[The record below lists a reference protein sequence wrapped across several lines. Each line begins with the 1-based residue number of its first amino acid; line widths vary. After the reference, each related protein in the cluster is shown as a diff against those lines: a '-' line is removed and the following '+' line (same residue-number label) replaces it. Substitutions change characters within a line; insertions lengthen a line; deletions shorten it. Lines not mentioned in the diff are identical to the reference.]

1 MRKLTFLTI
10 ALILSLSS
18 LTAFAQKKTFTE
30 TVNGVSFKMI
40 YVEGGT
46 FTMGDIN
53 DNDNL
58 AHKVSLS
65 NYHIGETEVTQS
77 VWKAVMGYNNSIYK
91 GDNLPVENISWY
103 EAQEFCEKLSNLT
116 GKSYSLPTEAQWEYA
131 AKGGKYSRGYKFSG
145 SNNYLDVAWLES
157 EYDNAFPVAEK
168 RPNELGIYDMTGN
181 VWEWCYDWYD
191 KYSKKTQTDPIGILD
206 GEFKVLRGSGFA
218 FLNFAIMDYGNAYRE
233 YIRPVYRSKY
243 CGFRITLDTLSK
255 PKSSKCYHKNPNL
268 TLNCQSFT
276 EWVNGVSFDMVYV
289 QGGTFI
295 MGESDYW
302 PIEPSPEISLNNY
315 YIGQTEVTQELWTAI
330 MGNNPSYFKDPNH
343 PVENVSWYDA
353 HEFCD
358 KLSQLTGR
366 KYSLPT
372 EAQWEFAARGGVKS
386 VKPKELLDF
395 ERYWVGGNG
404 ALPVGNI
411 GPFESSTHPVANLKP
426 NELGIYD
433 MIGNVEEWCED
444 WYAPYSSS
452 SQINPI
458 GPLSGSQKI
467 TRGGCSGS
475 MAYIYGDFFTMR
487 EVCDNSNYPHSSTK
501 LTGFRIALNTTK
513 KLHYTKISASE
524 RDGYEWVSLKGESN
538 LCGAQVGGKVIV
550 PAEYSELEYM
560 PYYGG
565 YFIVGNGKYIGAYDC
580 TGKYLIPL
588 DRCYSSI
595 FKTSSDG
602 RYYYRVGKG
611 NKYGACDLNGVE
623 IVKPIYHD
631 LILYN
636 GVFVYRDGNNW
647 SPLTIGIDSNN
658 EVVEN
663 PQYTQATQIN
673 YDIALKQAKLEEAFG
688 KNVKVEQVVTNDG
701 RRAFK
706 IVFENQILFEFGKST
721 LNAQAIKY
729 IEQVATALKTLT
741 SINVKISGYTD
752 NVGSLESNKRV
763 SNNRAKAVSD
773 RLALLGI
780 SRSRLSAQGVPLA
793 DYVAPNDTEEG
804 RALNR
809 RVEIVIEPTE

>member
-1 MRKLTFLTI
+1 MRKQIILTI

-18 LTAFAQKKTFTE
+18 LTTFAQKKTFTE

-46 FTMGDIN
+46 FTMGASPEQHKYLQKNWHSGENSVFYYNMFGRESFD
-53 DNDNL
+53 DEYP
-58 AHKVSLS
+58 AHKVSLDS
-65 NYHIGETEVTQS
+65 YFIGETEVSQEL
-77 VWKAVMGYNNSIYK
+77 WDAVMDVKSSHYFNDENEKFNEYYKLNNGKKYPMHS
-91 GDNLPVENISWY
+91 ISWY
-103 EAQEFCEKLSNLT
+103 DAQEFCEKLSRLT
-116 GKSYSLPTEAQWEYA
+116 GRRYCLPTEAQWEYA
-131 AKGGKYSRGYKFSG
+131 ARGGKYSKKYIFSG
-145 SNNYLDVAWLES
+145 DDFNFGDYQSGFGTHYVKSSKA
-157 EYDNAFPVAEK
+157 
-168 RPNELGIYDMTGN
+168 NELGIYNMNGN
-181 VWEWCYDWYD
+181 VGEWCYDWYGEYSATLQKNPTGPAYGDD
-191 KYSKKTQTDPIGILD
+191 K
-206 GEFKVLRGSGFA
+206 
-218 FLNFAIMDYGNAYRE
+218 
-233 YIRPVYRSKY
+233 VYRGISRSLGDACNPGAFY
-243 CGFRITLDTLSK
+243 RISCRNSC
-255 PKSSKCYHKNPNL
+255 PPSA
-268 TLNCQSFT
+268 
-276 EWVNGVSFDMVYV
+276 
-289 QGGTFI
+289 
-295 MGESDYW
+295 DYY
-302 PIEPSPEISLNNY
+302 NN
-315 YIGQTEVTQELWTAI
+315 
-330 MGNNPSYFKDPNH
+330 
-343 PVENVSWYDA
+343 
-353 HEFCD
+353 
-358 KLSQLTGR
+358 
-366 KYSLPT
+366 
-372 EAQWEFAARGGVKS
+372 
-386 VKPKELLDF
+386 
-395 ERYWVGGNG
+395 
-404 ALPVGNI
+404 
-411 GPFESSTHPVANLKP
+411 
-426 NELGIYD
+426 
-433 MIGNVEEWCED
+433 
-444 WYAPYSSS
+444 
-452 SQINPI
+452 
-458 GPLSGSQKI
+458 
-467 TRGGCSGS
+467 
-475 MAYIYGDFFTMR
+475 
-487 EVCDNSNYPHSSTK
+487 
-501 LTGFRIALNTTK
+501 GFRIAL
-513 KLHYTKISASE
+513 ISEDVNSE
-524 RDGYEWVSLKGESN
+524 RDGYEWVSLKSESN
-538 LCGAQVGGKVIV
+538 LCGAQVGGKVVV
-550 PAEYSELEYM
+550 PAEYSEVEYM

-580 TGKYLIPL
+580 TGKYLIPI

-595 FKTSSDG
+595 YKTCSDG
-602 RYYYRVGKG
+602 RFYYRVGKG

-688 KNVKVEQVVTNDG
+688 KDVKVEQVVTNDG

-780 SRSRLSAQGVPLA
+780 SRSRLSSQGVPLA
-793 DYVAPNDTEEG
+793 DYVATNETEEG

>member
-1 MRKLTFLTI
+1 MKKISFITLF
-10 ALILSLSS
+10 ILFIFGLN
-18 LTAFAQKKTFTE
+18 ANAQKKTFTE

-46 FTMGDIN
+46 FTMGATPELRAYASEIEYP
-53 DNDNL
+53 
-58 AHKVSLS
+58 AHRVTISS
-65 NYHIGETEVTQS
+65 YFIGETEVTQEL
-77 VWKAVMGYNNSIYK
+77 WMAVMKDNPSEYK
-91 GDNLPVENISWY
+91 SKYHPVNHVTWND
-103 EAQEFCEKLSNLT
+103 ANDFCKELSKLT
-116 GKSYSLPTEAQWEYA
+116 GKRYCLPTEAQWENA
-131 AKGGKYSRGYKFSG
+131 ARGGKYSKRYIFSG
-145 SNNYLDVAWLES
+145 SNNINEVAWNGEVNGTTHKVKL
-157 EYDNAFPVAEK
+157 K
-168 RPNELGIYDMTGN
+168 KPNELGLYDMTGN
-181 VWEWCYDWYD
+181 VSEIIYD
-191 KYSKKTQTDPIGILD
+191 QVG
-206 GEFKVLRGSGFA
+206 
-218 FLNFAIMDYGNAYRE
+218 RE
-233 YIRPVYRSKY
+233 YTSASVY
-243 CGFRITLDTLSK
+243 
-255 PKSSKCYHKNPNL
+255 
-268 TLNCQSFT
+268 
-276 EWVNGVSFDMVYV
+276 
-289 QGGTFI
+289 
-295 MGESDYW
+295 
-302 PIEPSPEISLNNY
+302 
-315 YIGQTEVTQELWTAI
+315 
-330 MGNNPSYFKDPNH
+330 
-343 PVENVSWYDA
+343 
-353 HEFCD
+353 
-358 KLSQLTGR
+358 
-366 KYSLPT
+366 
-372 EAQWEFAARGGVKS
+372 
-386 VKPKELLDF
+386 
-395 ERYWVGGNG
+395 
-404 ALPVGNI
+404 
-411 GPFESSTHPVANLKP
+411 
-426 NELGIYD
+426 
-433 MIGNVEEWCED
+433 
-444 WYAPYSSS
+444 
-452 SQINPI
+452 NPI
-458 GPLSGSQKI
+458 GECDNTYVFP
-467 TRGGCSGS
+467 RGGSYCDTRISDLTISCRGS
-475 MAYIYGDFFTMR
+475 MVGFHGPM
-487 EVCDNSNYPHSSTK
+487 V
-501 LTGFRIALNTTK
+501 GFRIALIPEDVNT
-513 KLHYTKISASE
+513 E

-538 LCGAQVGGKVIV
+538 LCGAQVGGKVVV
-550 PAEYSELEYM
+550 PAEYSEVEYM

-565 YFIVGNGKYIGAYDC
+565 YFLVGNGRYLGVYDC

-595 FKTSSDG
+595 YKTCSDG

-688 KNVKVEQVVTNDG
+688 KDVKVEQVVTNDG

-780 SRSRLSAQGVPLA
+780 SRSRLSSQGVPLA
-793 DYVAPNDTEEG
+793 DYVATNETEEG

>member
-1 MRKLTFLTI
+1 
-10 ALILSLSS
+10 
-18 LTAFAQKKTFTE
+18 
-30 TVNGVSFKMI
+30 
-40 YVEGGT
+40 
-46 FTMGDIN
+46 
-53 DNDNL
+53 
-58 AHKVSLS
+58 
-65 NYHIGETEVTQS
+65 
-77 VWKAVMGYNNSIYK
+77 
-91 GDNLPVENISWY
+91 
-103 EAQEFCEKLSNLT
+103 
-116 GKSYSLPTEAQWEYA
+116 
-131 AKGGKYSRGYKFSG
+131 
-145 SNNYLDVAWLES
+145 
-157 EYDNAFPVAEK
+157 
-168 RPNELGIYDMTGN
+168 
-181 VWEWCYDWYD
+181 
-191 KYSKKTQTDPIGILD
+191 
-206 GEFKVLRGSGFA
+206 
-218 FLNFAIMDYGNAYRE
+218 
-233 YIRPVYRSKY
+233 
-243 CGFRITLDTLSK
+243 
-255 PKSSKCYHKNPNL
+255 
-268 TLNCQSFT
+268 
-276 EWVNGVSFDMVYV
+276 
-289 QGGTFI
+289 
-295 MGESDYW
+295 
-302 PIEPSPEISLNNY
+302 
-315 YIGQTEVTQELWTAI
+315 

>member
-1 MRKLTFLTI
+1 MKKISFITLFILFLFGLN
-10 ALILSLSS
+10 AN
-18 LTAFAQKKTFTE
+18 AQKKTFTE

-46 FTMGDIN
+46 FTMGATPEQKNELPDYISFSSML
-53 DNDNL
+53 DNAL
-58 AHKVSLS
+58 PTHKVRLDSYL
-65 NYHIGETEVTQS
+65 IGETEVTQELWDAIMDIKCSKFFEGEDVYDLDFFS
-77 VWKAVMGYNNSIYK
+77 VGDKYPMHSIT
-91 GDNLPVENISWY
+91 WY
-103 EAQEFCEKLSNLT
+103 DAQEFCKKLSQLT
-116 GKSYSLPTEAQWEYA
+116 GRRYCLPTEAQWEYA
-131 AKGGKYSRGYKFSG
+131 ARGGKYSKKYVFSG
-145 SNNYLDVAWLES
+145 A
-157 EYDNAFPVAEK
+157 
-168 RPNELGIYDMTGN
+168 
-181 VWEWCYDWYD
+181 
-191 KYSKKTQTDPIGILD
+191 
-206 GEFKVLRGSGFA
+206 
-218 FLNFAIMDYGNAYRE
+218 
-233 YIRPVYRSKY
+233 
-243 CGFRITLDTLSK
+243 
-255 PKSSKCYHKNPNL
+255 
-268 TLNCQSFT
+268 
-276 EWVNGVSFDMVYV
+276 SFDDA
-289 QGGTFI
+289 
-295 MGESDYW
+295 E
-302 PIEPSPEISLNNY
+302 
-315 YIGQTEVTQELWTAI
+315 EVTDWFEGIRYVAI
-330 MGNNPSYFKDPNH
+330 K
-343 PVENVSWYDA
+343 
-353 HEFCD
+353 
-358 KLSQLTGR
+358 
-366 KYSLPT
+366 
-372 EAQWEFAARGGVKS
+372 
-386 VKPKELLDF
+386 
-395 ERYWVGGNG
+395 
-404 ALPVGNI
+404 
-411 GPFESSTHPVANLKP
+411 KP

-433 MIGNVEEWCED
+433 MSGNVKEWCYD
-444 WYAPYSSS
+444 WYGKYTNSKQS
-452 SQINPI
+452 NPT
-458 GPLSGSQKI
+458 GPRSGDCKVV
-467 TRGGCSGS
+467 RGGDGNNMYVQFQFISC
-475 MAYIYGDFFTMR
+475 R
-487 EVCDNSNYPHSSTK
+487 EYEDPQRSHHY
-501 LTGFRIALNTTK
+501 GFRIALIPEDVN
-513 KLHYTKISASE
+513 SE

-565 YFIVGNGKYIGAYDC
+565 YFLVGNGRYLGAYDC

-595 FKTSSDG
+595 YKTCSDG

-688 KNVKVEQVVTNDG
+688 KDVKVEQVVTNDG

-729 IEQVATALKTLT
+729 IEQVAGALKSLPSTKVIVT
-741 SINVKISGYTD
+741 GYTD

-773 RLALLGI
+773 RLAMLGVA
-780 SRSRLSAQGVPLA
+780 RTRLSAQGVPLA
-793 DYVAPNDTEEG
+793 DYVATNETEEG